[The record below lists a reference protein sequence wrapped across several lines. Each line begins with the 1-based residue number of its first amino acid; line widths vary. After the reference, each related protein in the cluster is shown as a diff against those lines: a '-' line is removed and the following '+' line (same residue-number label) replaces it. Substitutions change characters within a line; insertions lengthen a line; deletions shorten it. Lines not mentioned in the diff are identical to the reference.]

1 MAAKVTSNKT
11 RKPGSLGLSIEALEQ
26 FAARRATSQAGF
38 LLLIPN
44 ILANAHRWTHMRLL
58 NRLAVALVL
67 PLASC
72 AIGPSSSSDTGFGA
86 SPAIPAPQST
96 LIPMVNIAPVQPRA
110 AGSLP
115 TAPPG
120 FAVTEFASGL
130 AHPRWLYTLPNG
142 DVLVAESDAPKEH
155 DEGSGIFGWVRR
167 QVMLR
172 AGAGVP
178 SPDRIVLLRD
188 ANGSGVAQMQT
199 VFLRGLH
206 SPFGMALIGNQL
218 YVADTDALLRF
229 DYVTGATSIAT
240 PGVKVADLPAGPIN
254 HHWTKNILA
263 DRSGKHLYI
272 TVGSNS
278 NAGENGVDAE
288 EGRARILEFDVESGR
303 VRPYATGLRNA
314 NGLSW
319 QPESSALWTTVNE
332 RDDLGNDLV
341 PDYMTAVKDRAFY
354 GFPYSYYGQHID
366 TRVKP
371 QRPDM
376 VAKAIAPDY
385 ALGNHTASLGLVF
398 YDQTLFPPH
407 YRGGAFVGQH
417 GSWNR
422 KPRTGYKVVFVAFV
436 DGKPVGAPEDFLSG
450 FLTADGNAIGRPVG
464 VALDAHGALLVADD
478 VGNAVWRVAPRDKV
492 KSADIAPAGK

>member
-1 MAAKVTSNKT
+1 
-11 RKPGSLGLSIEALEQ
+11 
-26 FAARRATSQAGF
+26 
-38 LLLIPN
+38 
-44 ILANAHRWTHMRLL
+44 MRLF
-58 NRLAVALVL
+58 NRLIVSMVL
-67 PLASC
+67 PLTAC
-72 AIGPSSSSDTGFGA
+72 AIGPSSAGDSGFGA
-86 SPAIPAPQST
+86 SPAIPAPQSS
-96 LIPMVNIAPVQPRA
+96 LLPMVNIAPVQTRP
-110 AGSLP
+110 AGFMP
-115 TAPPG
+115 TAPNG
-120 FAVTEFASGL
+120 FTVMQFAGNL

-142 DVLVAESDAPKEH
+142 DVLVAESDAPAEH
-155 DEGSGIFGWVRR
+155 DEGSGLFGWVRR
-167 QVMLR
+167 QVMKR
-172 AGAGVP
+172 AGAGVK

-188 ANGSGVAQMQT
+188 ANHAGVAQMQT
-199 VFLRGLH
+199 VFLRDLH
-206 SPFGMALIGNQL
+206 SPFGMALIGNEL

-229 DYVTGATSIAT
+229 DYEQGATQIDH

-288 EGRARILEFDVESGR
+288 EGRARILEFDVATGQL
-303 VRPYATGLRNA
+303 RPYATGLRNP

-319 QPESSALWTTVNE
+319 QPDSGALWTAVNE

-341 PDYMTAVKDRAFY
+341 PDYMTAVKDGAFY
-354 GFPYSYYGQHID
+354 GFPFSYYGQHVD

-371 QRPDM
+371 QRPDR
-376 VAKAIAPDY
+376 VAAAIAPDY

-398 YDQTLFPPH
+398 YDQTLFPAH

-422 KPRTGYKVVFVAFV
+422 KPHSGYKVVFVPFA
-436 DGKPVGAPEDFLSG
+436 DGKPAGPPEDFLTG
-450 FLTADGNAIGRPVG
+450 FLTEDGHAVGRPVG

-478 VGNAVWRVAPRDKV
+478 VGNAVWRVT
-492 KSADIAPAGK
+492 PAGKK

>member
-1 MAAKVTSNKT
+1 MC
-11 RKPGSLGLSIEALEQ
+11 
-26 FAARRATSQAGF
+26 
-38 LLLIPN
+38 LLK
-44 ILANAHRWTHMRLL
+44 
-58 NRLAVALVL
+58 RLAVAMVL

-72 AIGPSSSSDTGFGA
+72 AIGSSSSSDMGFGA
-86 SPAIPAPQST
+86 SPAIPVPEST
-96 LIPMVNIAPVQPRA
+96 LIPMVNIAPVQARPA
-110 AGSLP
+110 DFLP
-115 TAPPG
+115 TAPTG
-120 FAVTEFASGL
+120 FAVTEFAGGL

-155 DEGSGIFGWVRR
+155 DEGSGISGWIRR
-167 QVMLR
+167 QVMKR
-172 AGAGVP
+172 AGAGVT

-188 ANGSGVAQMQT
+188 ENDSGVAQMQA
-199 VFLRGLH
+199 VFLLGLH

-229 DYVTGATSIAT
+229 DYVKGATRITSA
-240 PGVKVADLPAGPIN
+240 GVKVADLPAGPIN

-263 DRSGKHLYI
+263 DRSGRHLYI

-288 EGRARILEFDVESGR
+288 EGRARILEFDMDTGR
-303 VRPYATGLRNA
+303 LRPYATGLRNA

-319 QPESSALWTTVNE
+319 QPDSGALWTAVNE
-332 RDDLGNDLV
+332 RDDLGNNLV
-341 PDYMTAVKDRAFY
+341 PDYMTAVKDGAFY
-354 GFPYSYYGQHID
+354 GFPYSYFGQHID
-366 TRVKP
+366 TRVNP

-376 VAKAIAPDY
+376 VAKAISPDY

-398 YDQTLFPPH
+398 YDRTLFPAH

-422 KPRTGYKVVFVAFV
+422 KPRTGYKVVFVPFA
-436 DGKPVGAPEDFLSG
+436 DGKPAGVPEDFLSG
-450 FLTADGNAIGRPVG
+450 FLTADGHAVGRPVG

-478 VGNAVWRVAPRDKV
+478 VCNAVWRVAPRNNV

>member
-1 MAAKVTSNKT
+1 
-11 RKPGSLGLSIEALEQ
+11 
-26 FAARRATSQAGF
+26 
-38 LLLIPN
+38 
-44 ILANAHRWTHMRLL
+44 MRLL
-58 NRLAVALVL
+58 NRLAISMVL

-72 AIGPSSSSDTGFGA
+72 AIGPSSSSDAGFGA
-86 SPAIPAPQST
+86 SPAMPAPESS
-96 LIPMVNIAPVQPRA
+96 LVPMVNIAPVQARPD
-110 AGSLP
+110 GFMP
-115 TAPPG
+115 TAPAG
-120 FAVTEFASGL
+120 FRVTEFAGGL

-155 DEGSGIFGWVRR
+155 DKGSGLFGWVRK
-167 QVMLR
+167 QVMKR

-188 ANGSGVAQMQT
+188 VDGSGVARTQT
-199 VFLRGLH
+199 VFLGGLH

-229 DYVTGATSIAT
+229 NYVTGTTQLTS

-254 HHWTKNILA
+254 HHWTKNILV

-288 EGRARILEFDVESGR
+288 EGRARILVFDIDTGH

-314 NGLSW
+314 NGLAW
-319 QPESSALWTTVNE
+319 QPDSGALWTAVNE
-332 RDDLGNDLV
+332 RDDLGNNLV
-341 PDYMTAVKDRAFY
+341 PDYMTAVKDGAFY

-371 QRPDM
+371 QRPDL
-376 VAKAIAPDY
+376 VSKAITPDY

-398 YDQTLFPPH
+398 YDRTLFPPH

-422 KPRTGYKVVFVAFV
+422 KPRTGYKVVFVPFV
-436 DGKPVGAPEDFLSG
+436 DGKPAGVPEDFLSG
-450 FLTADGNAIGRPVG
+450 FLTADGYAVGRPVG

-478 VGNAVWRVAPRDKV
+478 VGNAVWRVAPRNND

>member
-1 MAAKVTSNKT
+1 
-11 RKPGSLGLSIEALEQ
+11 
-26 FAARRATSQAGF
+26 
-38 LLLIPN
+38 
-44 ILANAHRWTHMRLL
+44 MRLL
-58 NRLAVALVL
+58 NRLAVATLL
-67 PLASC
+67 PLTSC
-72 AIGPSSSSDTGFGA
+72 AIGPSSPGDTGFGA

-96 LIPMVNIAPVQPRA
+96 LIPMVNIAPVQTRP
-110 AGSLP
+110 AGFVP

-120 FAVTEFASGL
+120 FDVTEFARGL

-142 DVLVAESDAPKEH
+142 DVLVAESDAPEEH
-155 DEGSGIFGWVRR
+155 DEGSGLFGWVRK
-167 QVMLR
+167 QVMKR

-188 ANGSGVAQMQT
+188 VDGSGVART
-199 VFLRGLH
+199 RTLFLGGLH

-229 DYVTGATSIAT
+229 NYVPGSTQITS

-263 DRSGKHLYI
+263 DRSGRHLYI

-288 EGRARILEFDVESGR
+288 QGRARILVLDIDTGHL
-303 VRPYATGLRNA
+303 RPYATGLRNA
-314 NGLSW
+314 NGLAW
-319 QPESSALWTTVNE
+319 QPDSGALWTAVNE
-332 RDDLGNDLV
+332 RDDLGNNLV
-341 PDYMTAVKDRAFY
+341 PDYMTAVKDGAFY

-371 QRPDM
+371 QRPDL
-376 VAKAIAPDY
+376 VAKAIVPDY

-398 YDQTLFPPH
+398 YDRALFPPH

-422 KPRTGYKVVFVAFV
+422 KPRTGYKVVFVPFV
-436 DGKPVGAPEDFLSG
+436 DGKPAGVPEDFLSG
-450 FLTADGNAIGRPVG
+450 FLTPDGYAVGRPVG
-464 VALDAHGALLVADD
+464 VALDANGALLVADD
-478 VGNAVWRVAPRDKV
+478 IGNAVWRVAPHKNV
-492 KSADIAPAGK
+492 KSADIAPASK

>member
-1 MAAKVTSNKT
+1 M
-11 RKPGSLGLSIEALEQ
+11 
-26 FAARRATSQAGF
+26 
-38 LLLIPN
+38 
-44 ILANAHRWTHMRLL
+44 HLL
-58 NRLAVALVL
+58 NLLAVSMVL

-86 SPAIPAPQST
+86 SPYIPAPEST
-96 LIPMVNIAPVQPRA
+96 LIPMVNIAPVQERPA
-110 AGSLP
+110 HFLP

-120 FAVTEFASGL
+120 FSVTEFASGL

-155 DEGSGIFGWVRR
+155 DEGSGIFGWIRR
-167 QVMLR
+167 QVMKR

-178 SPDRIVLLRD
+178 SPDCIVLLRD

-206 SPFGMALIGNQL
+206 SPFGMVLIGNQL

-229 DYVTGATSIAT
+229 DYVPDATSIASA
-240 PGVKVADLPAGPIN
+240 GVKVADLPAGPIN

-263 DRSGKHLYI
+263 DRAGKHLYI

-288 EGRARILEFDVESGR
+288 DGRARILEFEVESGR
-303 VRPYATGLRNA
+303 LRPYATGLRNA

-319 QPESSALWTTVNE
+319 QPESGALWTAVNE
-332 RDDLGNDLV
+332 RDDLGNNLV
-341 PDYMTAVKDRAFY
+341 PDYMTAVKDGGFY

-376 VAKAIAPDY
+376 VARAMEPDY

-398 YDQTLFPPH
+398 YDRTQFPAH
-407 YRGGAFVGQH
+407 YHGGAFVGQH

-422 KPRTGYKVVFVAFV
+422 KPRSGYKVVFIPFK

-450 FLTADGNAIGRPVG
+450 FLTADGNAVGRPVG
-464 VALDAHGALLVADD
+464 VALDSTGALLVADD
-478 VGNAVWRVAPRDKV
+478 VGNAVWRVATRDSV
-492 KSADIAPAGK
+492 KSAEVAPANK